1 MTPHLRYFPVC
12 FDYSSN
18 LDICMVTLVPVVVC
32 ATVDG
37 DDLVLIFDCLYSTV
51 VLLSYLYDLLRPVIV
66 VHLA

>member
-1 MTPHLRYFPVC
+1 
-12 FDYSSN
+12 
-18 LDICMVTLVPVVVC
+18 MVTLVPVVVC

-66 VHLA
+66 VYLA